1 MKTNVFVLLG
11 LLMMVSSATF
21 SQNTDKRFAFELN
34 GGAAFPLTELN
45 NTNLNT
51 GIGFEGIFHY
61 RFMAHTGVF
70 AGWGWNRFAADQSFA
85 GDDVCFEE
93 TGYIFGL
100 QFMHPIADSRFS
112 YYFRA
117 GGLYNHIETENADGE
132 IINDSKHG
140 LGYQLG
146 GGINYNLSNNWS
158 LNMGVK
164 YNSLNREST
173 FEGVTKSLD
182 YKYISAVRAGIVKH
196 F

>member
-11 LLMMVSSATF
+11 LLMLITSATF
-21 SQNTDKRFAFELN
+21 SQTTEKRFAFELN
-34 GGAAFPLTELN
+34 GGASFPLTELN
-45 NTNLNT
+45 NTKLNT
-51 GIGFEGIFHY
+51 GFGFEGIFHY
-61 RFMAHTGVF
+61 RFIKHTGVYV
-70 AGWGWNRFAADQSFA
+70 GWGWNRMAADHSFA
-85 GDDVCFEE
+85 GDDICFEE

-117 GGLYNHIETENADGE
+117 GGLYNHIETENTDGE

-146 GGINYNLSNNWS
+146 GGVNYSLSNKWS

-164 YNSLNREST
+164 YNSLNRDSEFKDT
-173 FEGVTKSLD
+173 TESLD
-182 YKYISAVRAGIVKH
+182 YKYLSAVRVGIVKH